1 MTMHLYPEFARKNS
15 SPWRKKDIILQ
26 VWAQCKTTA
35 KLFLT
40 SFEPLSLRNNNGF
53 LPNFLKK
60 NQLSRPAMVQRLPQL
75 HQLLFWVL
83 LTSKDFSRIR
93 TVE

>member
-15 SPWRKKDIILQ
+15 SPWRKKDIILHD
-26 VWAQCKTTA
+26 WAQSKTIA

-40 SFEPLSLRNNNGF
+40 SLELLSLRNNNSF
-53 LPNFLKK
+53 LPNFILNKW
-60 NQLSRPAMVQRLPQL
+60 LSRPASVQRLPRLQ
-75 HQLLFWVL
+75 QRLFWVL
-83 LTSKDFSRIR
+83 LIPKDFSRIR